1 MLREQDAR
9 YGFTARSNAH
19 LQQLVTTGVT
29 RLSVAFDLPT
39 RLGWDSDAPPAR
51 GEVGRAGATVDSV
64 DDMRVLFRGIPL
76 EGISTSLTAGVSAAP
91 LLLMYQLV
99 GEEQGVLPGRLAG
112 VVRHC
117 EPPQPHRGF
126 PPGPARR
133 LAGDLHAYCAA
144 ELPGWDVRGAAEPP
158 SASGREPDTR
168 LDPAIEA
175 RQRERLAK
183 LRAWRV
189 RERVDAALTDV
200 RKAAEGTANV
210 LHPIK
215 DALRTGSTL
224 GEVCAVLRAVWG

>member
-9 YGFTARSNAH
+9 YGSAARSNAH
-19 LQQLVTTGVT
+19 LQQLVATGVT
-29 RLSVAFDLPT
+29 CLSVTFDLPT

-51 GEVGRAGATVDSV
+51 GEVGRAGVTVDSV

-76 EGISTSLTAGVSAAP
+76 DGISTSLTAGVPAAP

-112 VVRHC
+112 VVRHA
-117 EPPQPHRGF
+117 EPPKPHWGF

-133 LAGDLHAYCAA
+133 LAADLHAYCAA
-144 ELPGWDVRGAAEPP
+144 ELPGWDVRGAAEP
-158 SASGREPDTR
+158 SYASVREPHTR
-168 LDPAIEA
+168 PDPAIAA
-175 RQRERLAK
+175 RQEERLAK

-189 RERVDAALTDV
+189 CERVDAALTDV
-200 RKAAEGTANV
+200 RKAAEGTDNV
-210 LHPIK
+210 LYPMK

-224 GEVCAVLRAVWG
+224 GEVCATLRAAWG